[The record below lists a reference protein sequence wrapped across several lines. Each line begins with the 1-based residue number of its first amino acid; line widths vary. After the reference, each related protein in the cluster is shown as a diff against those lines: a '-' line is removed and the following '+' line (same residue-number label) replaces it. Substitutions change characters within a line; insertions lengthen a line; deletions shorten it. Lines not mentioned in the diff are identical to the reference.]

1 MLIFPA
7 PDCCDRPEVFC
18 VPESMDVCPELL
30 IAAGVRAAQSC
41 DDLFARHAG
50 AEETG
55 ESDLAGWVGS
65 SAAALSARAALW
77 ATATTTLS
85 TAVQEHA
92 EALRQ
97 SALNFVEMDRRNA
110 SAVAEDWPR

>member
-1 MLIFPA
+1 
-7 PDCCDRPEVFC
+7 

-30 IAAGVRAAQSC
+30 IAAAVQAAQSC
-41 DDLFARHAG
+41 DDLFASHAG
-50 AEETG
+50 ADATV
-55 ESDLAGWVGS
+55 ESALSGWVGS